1 MAKPVK
7 RRIEGGDAA
16 GDGSASTTAS
26 RRTTPKG
33 TKPGEHPRAS
43 TRYTPPT
50 VDKHDLPSPAWV
62 PALMFTFFGAGL
74 LTIFLNYTEV
84 LPASPTQWYLLG
96 GLVAILAGI
105 ITATQLR

>member
-7 RRIEGGDAA
+7 RRIEGNGEET
-16 GDGSASTTAS
+16 GEGSASTS

-50 VDKHDLPSPAWV
+50 VDKHDLPSPTWV
-62 PALMFTFFGAGL
+62 PALMFTFFGVGV

-84 LPASPTQWYLLG
+84 LPGAVTQWYLLG